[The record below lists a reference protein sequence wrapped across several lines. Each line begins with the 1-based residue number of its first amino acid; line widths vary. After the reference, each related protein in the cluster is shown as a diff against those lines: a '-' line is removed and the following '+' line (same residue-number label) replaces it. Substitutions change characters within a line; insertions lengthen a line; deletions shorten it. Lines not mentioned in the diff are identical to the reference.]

1 MPDEKLAATRETCL
15 RYLKLSVLTHGQAA
29 SLLAGLNPEFLS
41 EIILADKPKHQRGV
55 DELLQFVGHAKLPK
69 SGASQSELLQAREKI
84 EDLRPII
91 ALQFPGRSTP
101 NPRSTTG
108 YSLNDAVVS
117 PEALIKWANEIEF
130 ELPKELQSA
139 GAKLFGKRQIG
150 LNPTDGL
157 IAELEAL
164 KAENARL
171 TEQVVRLENERSQL
185 KKDKIEPKTRTSL
198 LTMLLGIALE
208 QYGWDP
214 KSKASKVYEEIASD
228 VERHGL
234 SITAQTI
241 RKYLRIAR
249 DDILSL

>member
-29 SLLAGLNPEFLS
+29 SLLAGLNTEFLS
-41 EIILADKPKHQRGV
+41 EIMLSDQNEENGGV
-55 DELLQFVGHAKLPK
+55 DELLQFVGHEKLPK
-69 SGASQSELLQAREKI
+69 SGASRSELLAAREKI

-91 ALQFPGRSTP
+91 ALQFPGRSIS
-101 NPRSTTG
+101 NPRSRTG
-108 YSLNDAVVS
+108 YSLDDTVVS
-117 PEALIKWANEIEF
+117 PEALIKWATEIEF
-130 ELPKELQSA
+130 ELPKGLQSA
-139 GAKLFGKRQIG
+139 GAKLFGDR
-150 LNPTDGL
+150 NPGL

-164 KAENARL
+164 KLENAER
-171 TEQVVRLENERSQL
+171 TEQVARLEKEVSQL

-198 LTMLLGIALE
+198 LTILLGVALE

-241 RKYLRIAR
+241 RKHLRIAR
-249 DDILSL
+249 DEITSL